1 MIYRYAQFSNN
12 NPIKHKLAVTL
23 YFVFFISCC
32 VLATGTEEYGII
44 GLGGAVITL
53 PLTMFFKMASD
64 YRRHMPQ

>member
-1 MIYRYAQFSNN
+1 MT
-12 NPIKHKLAVTL
+12 HKLAVTL

-32 VLATGTEEYGII
+32 VLATTTEKYGII
-44 GLGGAVITL
+44 GLGGAVISL